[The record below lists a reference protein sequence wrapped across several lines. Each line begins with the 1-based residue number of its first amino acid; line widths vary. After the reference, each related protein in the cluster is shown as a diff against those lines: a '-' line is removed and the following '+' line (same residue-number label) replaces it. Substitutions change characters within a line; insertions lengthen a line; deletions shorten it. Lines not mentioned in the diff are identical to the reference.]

1 LSRRHG
7 IVTSRRALAL
17 LALLLMP
24 AGCGRH
30 RATRQEPPY
39 QIGGAA
45 CLRALASR
53 GIVVEPW
60 AAPASGACR
69 VDTPVLAT
77 GSATVSFSP
86 PLQTSCAMLLAWADL
101 EPAVQAAARARLGSP
116 VLTVR
121 NFGSYSCRGV
131 NGHRGRLSLHAL
143 GRAVDVSGFG
153 LADGRV
159 VTVAEGWKGPRD
171 QRRFLRDVRDAAC
184 RRLGAVLDPDS
195 DRQHRDHLHL
205 DLGPWRLCR

>member
-1 LSRRHG
+1 MRARRG
-7 IVTSRRALAL
+7 LAL
-17 LALLLMP
+17 LALLTL

-30 RATRQEPPY
+30 HATRQEPPY

-60 AAPASGACR
+60 APPAAGACR

-77 GSATVSFSP
+77 GGSTVGFSP
-86 PLQTSCAMLLAWADL
+86 PLQTSCAMLLAWTDL
-101 EPAVQAAARARLGSP
+101 ELAVQQAARARLGSP
-116 VLTVR
+116 VVTVR
-121 NFGSYSCRGV
+121 NFGSFSCRGI
-131 NGHRGRLSLHAL
+131 NGRPGRLSLHAL
-143 GRAVDVSGFG
+143 GRALDVSGFE

-171 QRRFLRDVRDAAC
+171 ERRFLRDVRDAAC
-184 RRLGAVLDPDS
+184 RHLGAVLDPDS

-205 DLGPWRLCR
+205 DLGPWRLCN